1 VSDSTYPSA
10 VGAKVLVAP
19 AGVVEL
25 VDAGAVVVDVVVVDA
40 GVVVVV
46 VVVVVVAGVVVGLGV
61 PSVEDEV
68 SRTSVGRLAATSRL
82 AKVFPVVDV
91 VVMTNV
97 YVPLPVTTEETSALA
112 VVFDVKGLI
121 EVTRLPTL
129 GAFAQVTPVS
139 VQSLAA
145 VEIWMPVALVAYEYT
160 LRRALAGAPVSP
172 ETVNLM

>member
-40 GVVVVV
+40 GIV
-46 VVVVVVAGVVVGLGV
+46 VVVVVVAGVVVGLG
-61 PSVEDEV
+61 SLLGDDV
-68 SRTSVGRLAATSRL
+68 SRTRVGRLAATSRL